1 MRPCQCNN
9 QNIVNNKQS
18 KDNIQKEVYSNFDFS
33 EQCEIFNKSSKI
45 LTTSQKSLLSK
56 GFKFVP
62 SRRKVDIGKLI
73 ADIKTWERRMR
84 LREYF
89 FDDKDQDQDQEYS
102 KLKKIV

>member
-1 MRPCQCNN
+1 
-9 QNIVNNKQS
+9 
-18 KDNIQKEVYSNFDFS
+18 
-33 EQCEIFNKSSKI
+33 
-45 LTTSQKSLLSK
+45 LTTSQKDLLSK

-89 FDDKDQDQDQEYS
+89 FDDK
-102 KLKKIV
+102 LKIKIKIKNTLNLKNHLTGHQIPDVTVGLICM